1 MFNEACASKKN
12 LMKNVCGLDVYKDSV
27 FVCVL
32 NEEGVVFQ
40 EKYGVPATELARM
53 SSALESYGVEE
64 VCMESTGVYWM
75 PVWRVLGP
83 KFALKLASPYFIRR
97 LHGRKSGVK
106 DAEWMATCLLKGLVR
121 GSYVPAETVQQLR
134 QCDRR
139 ISDLNKEIVRKPGKL
154 DAALQR
160 CNIRLG
166 NYVSNVDGKSYRE
179 VAGCSPRASR
189 TPRGWSGASTAGRS
203 TSVGATPSRP
213 R

>member
-1 MFNEACASKKN
+1 M
-12 LMKNVCGLDVYKDSV
+12 
-27 FVCVL
+27 
-32 NEEGVVFQ
+32 
-40 EKYGVPATELARM
+40 
-53 SSALESYGVEE
+53 LESYGVEE
-64 VCMESTGVYWM
+64 VCMESSRVYWM
-75 PVWRVLGP
+75 PVWRVLEP
-83 KFALKLASPYFIRR
+83 KLALKLASPYFIRQ
-97 LHGRKSGVK
+97 LPGRKSDVK

-139 ISDLNKEIVRKPGKL
+139 ISDLNKEMVRKFDKP

-179 VAGCSPRASR
+179 VAGCSPRASQ

-203 TSVGATPSRP
+203 TSGGARP
-213 R
+213 RLRKQASAPYGLGNQVGTRCSKRKIICLLLPPPVHGLYPPCLCPRSSA